1 MTQKTSEKDMKQTQ
15 TI

>member
-1 MTQKTSEKDMKQTQ
+1 MTQKTSEKDMKQTR